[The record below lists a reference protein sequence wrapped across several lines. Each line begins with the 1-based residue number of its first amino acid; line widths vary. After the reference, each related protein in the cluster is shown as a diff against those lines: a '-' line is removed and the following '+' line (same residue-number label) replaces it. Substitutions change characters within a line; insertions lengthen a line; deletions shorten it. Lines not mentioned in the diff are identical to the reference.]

1 MGEMSST
8 GERRHLWPRLA
19 LASLV
24 LGALVAIGSG
34 CRPPAVEFENLH
46 LVASLRTA
54 CSAQKTEWLEGVAKA
69 VEARHAAGHMSEIE
83 REHFVE
89 LIEIARCGEWEEA
102 DQKCLAFEKAQLGRT
117 RERPASNHDHHH

>member
-1 MGEMSST
+1 MSEDHSS
-8 GERRHLWPRLA
+8 GERRIRWRRLA
-19 LASLV
+19 LASLLPV
-24 LGALVAIGSG
+24 ALVALGSG

-69 VEARHAAGHMSEIE
+69 VEARHAEGHMSDVE

-89 LIEIARCGEWEEA
+89 LIEIARRGEWEKA
-102 DQKCLAFEKAQLGRT
+102 DQQCLAFEKAQLGRT
-117 RERPASNHDHHH
+117 RERPASQHEHR